1 MNRISRNER
10 TPIFFNS
17 IFMRKKLN
25 MNGYKVQN
33 TYNNNNKKKID
44 MDSLRRENLIFF
56 QNLQR
61 IKNK

>member
-17 IFMRKKLN
+17 LLSRKKLT

-33 TYNNNNKKKID
+33 TFNNYYN
-44 MDSLRRENLIFF
+44 
-56 QNLQR
+56 
-61 IKNK
+61 KNKIVIVPHREKIIIVKNLERIR

>member
-17 IFMRKKLN
+17 LLSRKKLT

-33 TYNNNNKKKID
+33 TSNYNYNKKKIVI
-44 MDSLRRENLIFF
+44 DSNRENFIIF
-56 QNLQR
+56 QNLER
-61 IKNK
+61 IR